1 MKLRHTFREIP
12 GTFTLISMN
21 VAPQPAAPVP
31 PPFVDLETAARLA
44 GVTRRTVQNKLSS
57 REISPKAV
65 KMAGRQK
72 LVSVAALEAVFG
84 TLHPLADASPSGDE
98 VHGNV
103 HGNFHEAAEVVEL
116 RAKVAA
122 KDDII
127 ANLQS
132 TLDHERKDREHERE
146 NWRKT
151 LERTQANLLAAQD
164 TPTAR
169 AIAGASSKGVAND
182 VTTESIPTV
191 HSSPTAK
198 PKNRRAKKS
207 ARPWWRLFA
216 A

>member
-1 MKLRHTFREIP
+1 
-12 GTFTLISMN
+12 
-21 VAPQPAAPVP
+21 
-31 PPFVDLETAARLA
+31 
-44 GVTRRTVQNKLSS
+44 RRTVQNKLSS

-72 LVSVAALEAVFG
+72 LVSVSALEAVFG
-84 TLHPLADASPSGDE
+84 TLHPLAEASPSGDE
-98 VHGNV
+98 VHGSL
-103 HGNFHEAAEVVEL
+103 HGTFHEAAEVVEL

-127 ANLQS
+127 ASLQS

-151 LERTQANLLAAQD
+151 LERTQGNLLAAQD

-169 AIAGASSKGVAND
+169 AIAGASLKRDMPD
-182 VTTESIPTV
+182 VPADQSNQAT
-191 HSSPTAK
+191 K
-198 PKNRRAKKS
+198 PKVRRAKKA
-207 ARPWWRLFA
+207 ARPWWRSIFA